1 VSRRDPAGTSPG
13 LPPGPDL
20 AAALDRLRA
29 VFGPVQVLAVCAH
42 APDAGQPAQPA
53 LVQGRLALDQEAN

>member
-1 VSRRDPAGTSPG
+1 VTAPEPARDHA
-13 LPPGPDL
+13 GPDV

-42 APDAGQPAQPA
+42 APDAGQPAPPA
-53 LVQGRLALDQEAN
+53 LVQGCLGFDQEAS